1 MDGVRTDE
9 DDKLTS
15 KEGLRMFRLRCLVFR
30 RNVGC
35 MTGTSDHAD
44 EDKDKSHVEVNILGL
59 SEGCCSARFHY
70 V

>member
-9 DDKLTS
+9 DDKLAS

-30 RNVGC
+30 RYVGC

-44 EDKDKSHVEVNILGL
+44 KDKDKSHVEVNALGL
-59 SEGCCSARFHY
+59 SEGRRSARFHY

>member
-15 KEGLRMFRLRCLVFR
+15 KESLRMFRLRCLVFR

-35 MTGTSDHAD
+35 MTGTSDRAD
-44 EDKDKSHVEVNILGL
+44 EDKDKSHVEVNGHEL
-59 SEGCCSARFHY
+59 SEGRCSTRFHY

>member
-15 KEGLRMFRLRCLVFR
+15 KEGLRIFRLRCLVFR

-44 EDKDKSHVEVNILGL
+44 EDKDKSHVEVNALGL
-59 SEGCCSARFHY
+59 SEGRCSARFHY